1 DSLSSSTNIF
11 GSIKYR
17 SVESTMCV
25 NIFALRSTMC
35 VDFWVYDVYRFINK
49 QLKNRQFNQIIDEF
63 VTATNIIVVVE
74 GPEEQI
80 KIFADELAPL
90 LLSARDD
97 SLNAKYEKK

>member
-1 DSLSSSTNIF
+1 MALWHVRYPGRMLFFVILLTLVF
-11 GSIKYR
+11 GFLAS
-17 SVESTMCV
+17 
-25 NIFALRSTMC
+25 
-35 VDFWVYDVYRFINK
+35 
-49 QLKNRQFNQIIDEF
+49 QLKQTMRWSDLLPENDRRTVQFNQIIDEF

-80 KIFADELAPL
+80 KIFTDELAPL